1 MLLDTAGREPPHADV
16 ADARPS
22 YYFVLKEPRQWRT
35 RQLPAAGS
43 DSVGSG
49 EQSFPVTAVKQ
60 ESRFQR
66 VTNFHAATTTKMTI
80 PTKYAQPR
88 PFWSFS

>member
-1 MLLDTAGREPPHADV
+1 
-16 ADARPS
+16 
-22 YYFVLKEPRQWRT
+22 
-35 RQLPAAGS
+35 
-43 DSVGSG
+43 VGSG